1 MGGLR
6 FAKYT
11 ERRWLAHGVA
21 KLQQQSAVILLLERQ
36 SLVPATVAFVLCAIA
51 FLFAAEPELLRTEP
65 ELFRTFPLV
74 FRTEPHLLRAQP

>member
-1 MGGLR
+1 VGGLR
-6 FAKYT
+6 FAKYA
-11 ERRWLAHGVA
+11 ERRWLARGVA
-21 KLQQQSAVILLLERQ
+21 KLQQQPAIILLLERQ

>member
-6 FAKYT
+6 FAKHA
-11 ERRWLAHGVA
+11 ERRWLARGVA
-21 KLQQQSAVILLLERQ
+21 KLQQQPAIILLLERQ

-51 FLFAAEPELLRTEP
+51 FLFAAEPEL
-65 ELFRTFPLV
+65 FRTFPLV

>member
-11 ERRWLAHGVA
+11 ERRWLARGVA
-21 KLQQQSAVILLLERQ
+21 KLQQQPAVNLLLERQ

-51 FLFAAEPELLRTEP
+51 LLLAAEPELLCAEPELLRTVAFV
-65 ELFRTFPLV
+65 LG
-74 FRTEPHLLRAQP
+74 TEPHLLRA